1 MSRLRVKLN
10 KKPCINHE
18 TLNWSSYHTET
29 IYRFSRDLDRDRHTR
44 RWPQTGLH
52 LGKNTSN
59 CDTNEPFSSLVRYQ
73 LEITFVKAVEHLRI
87 FAIFFGVAGV
97 RAEREREGGG
107 GGGGGEEKHPGMYI
121 VKMGT
126 TVTNSFTMAYRD
138 QLWKCC
144 ESCFA
149 ERSSRGTLADIY
161 RRVYTINCPRN
172 RDRSRFIIMSSGRV
186 TFA

>member
-97 RAEREREGGG
+97 RAERERK
-107 GGGGGEEKHPGMYI
+107 GGGERRRRRETSGY
-121 VKMGT
+121 V
-126 TVTNSFTMAYRD
+126 YRKNGD
-138 QLWKCC
+138 DGDEQFYDGVSWPAVEVLRVV
-144 ESCFA
+144 F
-149 ERSSRGTLADIY
+149 RGTF
-161 RRVYTINCPRN
+161 VKRN
-172 RDRSRFIIMSSGRV
+172 VSWHLQARLYYKLPAKSWSFEV
-186 TFA
+186 HNYV

>member
-1 MSRLRVKLN
+1 M
-10 KKPCINHE
+10 
-18 TLNWSSYHTET
+18 
-29 IYRFSRDLDRDRHTR
+29 
-44 RWPQTGLH
+44 
-52 LGKNTSN
+52 
-59 CDTNEPFSSLVRYQ
+59 
-73 LEITFVKAVEHLRI
+73 KAVEHLRI
-87 FAIFFGVAGV
+87 FAILFGVAGV
-97 RAEREREGGG
+97 RAERER
-107 GGGGGEEKHPGMYI
+107 GGGGEARNIRVRII

-138 QLWKCC
+138 QLWRCC
-144 ESCFA
+144 DSCFA